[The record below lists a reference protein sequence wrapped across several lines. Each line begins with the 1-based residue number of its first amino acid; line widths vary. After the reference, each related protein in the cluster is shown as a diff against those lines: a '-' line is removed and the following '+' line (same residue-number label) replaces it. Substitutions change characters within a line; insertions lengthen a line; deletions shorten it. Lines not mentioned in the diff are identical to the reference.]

1 MEFFEALIGCA
12 IKSYQNSYELS
23 KRAELSKTLS
33 KEISKEKTTSSI
45 EPLKNTISSK
55 SISSLHA
62 NQQSPTKQTTDG
74 EDSSQTRINK
84 ESIEQETCNSPIK
97 QEQTIIV
104 NDGVTESNEPKN
116 VDDIRNWV
124 EINNI
129 FFSKF
134 FPAASQFEIISQIA
148 NKAL

>member
-1 MEFFEALIGCA
+1 M
-12 IKSYQNSYELS
+12 
-23 KRAELSKTLS
+23 
-33 KEISKEKTTSSI
+33 
-45 EPLKNTISSK
+45 
-55 SISSLHA
+55 HA
-62 NQQSPTKQTTDG
+62 NQQSPTKQMID
-74 EDSSQTRINK
+74 DSSQTRINK
-84 ESIEQETCNSPIK
+84 ETSDETCSSPIK

-104 NDGVTESNEPKN
+104 NDGVTESEPKN

-124 EINNI
+124 EINNL